1 MLTDFLGAIW
11 GRLPGRVRRR
21 VMRFGHRRFTATAG
35 ALIFDDDNRI
45 LLLDHVF
52 RPDSGWGIPG
62 GFLNRGEQ
70 PEAGLRR
77 ELLEEVG
84 LELDSVELLFTR
96 SLYRPRQI
104 EIFFRAKAVGT
115 PQPRSFEIK
124 RAEWFPLDALP
135 EELPKD
141 QRQLIQRAIDPKRW
155 AVASA
160 RAECYAKRR

>member
-11 GRLPGRVRRR
+11 RRLPGYFRRR
-21 VMRFGHRRFTATAG
+21 LMRFGHRRFTATAG

-77 ELLEEVG
+77 ELREEVG
-84 LELDSVELLFTR
+84 LELDSVELLYTR
-96 SLYRPRQI
+96 SLHRPRQI
-104 EIFFRAKAVGT
+104 EIYFRAKAIGT
-115 PQPRSFEIK
+115 PHPRSFEIK
-124 RAEWFPLDALP
+124 RAAWFPLDALP
-135 EELPKD
+135 EELPED
-141 QRQLIQRAIDPKRW
+141 QRQLIQRAIADQNGGR
-155 AVASA
+155 
-160 RAECYAKRR
+160 

>member
-1 MLTDFLGAIW
+1 MLTDFLGVIW
-11 GRLPGRVRRR
+11 RRLPGRVRRS

-35 ALIFDDDNRI
+35 ALIFDAENRI

-62 GFLNRGEQ
+62 GFLNQGEQ

-77 ELLEEVG
+77 ELREEVG
-84 LELDSVELLFTR
+84 LELDAVELLFTR
-96 SLYRPRQI
+96 SLHRPRQI
-104 EIFFRAKAVGT
+104 EIYFRAKATGT
-115 PQPRSFEIK
+115 PRPCSFEIK

-141 QRQLIQRAIDPKRW
+141 QRQLIQLAIDP
-155 AVASA
+155 
-160 RAECYAKRR
+160 

>member
-11 GRLPGRVRRR
+11 RLLPGGVRRR
-21 VMRFGHRRFTATAG
+21 VMCFGHRRFTATAG
-35 ALIFDDDNRI
+35 AVIFDDNGRV

-52 RPDSGWGIPG
+52 RPESGWGIPG

-77 ELLEEVG
+77 ELREEVG
-84 LELDSVELLFTR
+84 LELDSVELLSTR
-96 SLYRPRQI
+96 SLHRPGQI
-104 EIFFRAKAVGT
+104 EIYFRAKAIGA
-115 PQPRSFEIK
+115 PHPRSFEIK

-141 QRQLIQRAIDPKRW
+141 QRQLIQRAIDQNGGR
-155 AVASA
+155 
-160 RAECYAKRR
+160 

>member
-11 GRLPGRVRRR
+11 RRLPEQVRRR
-21 VMRFGHRRFTATAG
+21 LMRFGHRRFTATAG
-35 ALIFDDDNRI
+35 ALIFDDNGRI

-52 RPDSGWGIPG
+52 RPESGWGIPG
-62 GFLNRGEQ
+62 GFLKRGEQ

-84 LELDSVELLFTR
+84 LELDSVELFLTR

-104 EIFFRAKAVGT
+104 EIYFRAKAIGT
-115 PQPRSFEIK
+115 PKPRSFEIK

-135 EELPKD
+135 EELPRD
-141 QRQLIQRAIDPKRW
+141 QRQLIQRAIAQSVGR
-155 AVASA
+155 
-160 RAECYAKRR
+160 

>member
-11 GRLPGRVRRR
+11 RQLPGSVRRR
-21 VMRFGHRRFTATAG
+21 LMRLGHRRFTATAG
-35 ALIFDDDNRI
+35 VVIFDDDNRV

-77 ELLEEVG
+77 ELREEVA

-96 SLYRPRQI
+96 SLHRNRQI
-104 EIFFRAKAVGT
+104 EIYFRAKAIGS
-115 PQPRSFEIK
+115 PHPSSFEIK
-124 RAEWFPLDALP
+124 RAAWFSLDALP
-135 EELPKD
+135 KELSKD
-141 QRQLIQRAIDPKRW
+141 QRQLIQHALQHNRAQ
-155 AVASA
+155 
-160 RAECYAKRR
+160 